1 MAWCHHGHVHDT
13 RRRRV
18 LNFLFLSLLFI
29 FTHTRT
35 LIMEQELIELLLVA
49 KKALSTGQAI
59 CAQANELSQESDRH
73 VEIIERTWAKILFV
87 RNHVLIQ
94 LSTLERIR
102 EFLSV
107 KIDEVRSCIQVKD
120 KDWLYKASLFT
131 FTLGS

>member
-1 MAWCHHGHVHDT
+1 
-13 RRRRV
+13 
-18 LNFLFLSLLFI
+18 
-29 FTHTRT
+29 
-35 LIMEQELIELLLVA
+35 MEQELIELLLVA

-120 KDWLYKASLFT
+120 KDWLYEASLFT
-131 FTLGS
+131 FTVGS